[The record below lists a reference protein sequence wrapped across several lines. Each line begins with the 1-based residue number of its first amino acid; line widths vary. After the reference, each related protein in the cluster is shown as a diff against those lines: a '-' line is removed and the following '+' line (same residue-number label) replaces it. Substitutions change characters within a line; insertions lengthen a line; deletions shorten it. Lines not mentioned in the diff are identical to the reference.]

1 MSFAVCV
8 ALLWLAACG
17 KKETPPIP
25 LSVQDI
31 SALIKLSTKNG
42 SESDLWARDIHSSI
56 EQLKLDVSKSN
67 VCAVISIIEQ
77 ESSFNP
83 DPVVSGIA
91 SILKKRLDK
100 ATRKLVLGQLV
111 KIRLGMRAS
120 NNQTFR
126 RNINSIRTE
135 RDLERWF
142 QEFILEEWGG
152 DSVLQIFGQDID
164 YLISTLGSMQVSI
177 FYAREYAKK
186 KDIEKEDLREYLYSR
201 EGGVFF
207 GTAHLLDYKAE
218 YPDLIY
224 RFADYNAGQ
233 YASRNAG
240 FQEML
245 ARLSGRRLSLDGDL
259 LTYRGGSISP
269 SKSYEAACAALAKHL
284 DKDQILDDFKQG
296 KEESFI
302 ETSTYKTICQLYSS
316 KYNDVAKAR
325 IPDIQLQSDKLS
337 KKRTT
342 EWYANTVTTRF
353 KQCMTR

>member
-1 MSFAVCV
+1 M
-8 ALLWLAACG
+8 
-17 KKETPPIP
+17 PIP

-31 SALIKLSTKNG
+31 SALIKLSTKND
-42 SESDLWARDIHSSI
+42 SESDLWAREIHSSL
-56 EQLKLDVSKSN
+56 ERLKLDVSKSN

-77 ESSFNP
+77 ESSFNS
-83 DPVVSGIA
+83 DPVVPGIT

-100 ATRKLVLGQLV
+100 ATSKLVIGQLI

-152 DSVLQIFGQDID
+152 DSVLQIVGQDID
-164 YLISTLGSMQVSI
+164 HLISTLGSMQVSI
-177 FYAREYAKK
+177 FYAREYAEK
-186 KDIEKEDLREYLYSR
+186 KDIEKENLREYLYSR

-245 ARLSGRRLSLDGDL
+245 ARLSGRQLSLDGDL
-259 LTYRGGSISP
+259 LIYRSGSINS
-269 SKSYEAACAALAKHL
+269 SKSYEAACATLAKQL
-284 DKDQILDDFKQG
+284 DKDQILDDFKRG
-296 KEESFI
+296 KEESFV

-316 KYNDVAKAR
+316 KYNNVVKAS

-337 KKRTT
+337 QKRTT

-353 KQCMTR
+353 KQCMAR

>member
-1 MSFAVCV
+1 MC
-8 ALLWLAACG
+8 
-17 KKETPPIP
+17 
-25 LSVQDI
+25 
-31 SALIKLSTKNG
+31 
-42 SESDLWARDIHSSI
+42 
-56 EQLKLDVSKSN
+56 
-67 VCAVISIIEQ
+67 
-77 ESSFNP
+77 
-83 DPVVSGIA
+83 
-91 SILKKRLDK
+91 
-100 ATRKLVLGQLV
+100 
-111 KIRLGMRAS
+111 
-120 NNQTFR
+120 
-126 RNINSIRTE
+126 
-135 RDLERWF
+135 
-142 QEFILEEWGG
+142 
-152 DSVLQIFGQDID
+152 
-164 YLISTLGSMQVSI
+164 I
-177 FYAREYAKK
+177 FYAREYAEK
-186 KDIEKEDLREYLYSR
+186 KDIEKENLREYIYSR

-245 ARLSGRRLSLDGDL
+245 ARLSGRQLSLDGDL
-259 LTYRGGSISP
+259 LIYRSGSINS
-269 SKSYEAACAALAKHL
+269 SKSYEAACATLAKQL

-316 KYNDVAKAR
+316 KYNNVVKAR

-353 KQCMTR
+353 KQCMAR

>member
-1 MSFAVCV
+1 MCV
-8 ALLWLAACG
+8 ALLWLMACG
-17 KKETPPIP
+17 KKEMPIP

-31 SALIKLSTKNG
+31 SALVKLSTKND
-42 SESDLWARDIHSSI
+42 SESDLWAREIHSSL
-56 EQLKLDVSKSN
+56 ERLKLDVSKSN

-83 DPVVSGIA
+83 DPVVPGIT

-100 ATRKLVLGQLV
+100 ATSKLVIGQLI

-152 DSVLQIFGQDID
+152 DSVLQIVGQDID
-164 YLISTLGSMQVSI
+164 HLISTLGSMQVSI
-177 FYAREYAKK
+177 FYAREYAEK
-186 KDIEKEDLREYLYSR
+186 KDIEKENLREYLYSR

-245 ARLSGRRLSLDGDL
+245 ARLSGRQLSLDGDL
-259 LTYRGGSISP
+259 LIYRSGSINS
-269 SKSYEAACAALAKHL
+269 SKSYEAACATLAKQL

-316 KYNDVAKAR
+316 KYNNVVKAR

-337 KKRTT
+337 QKRTT

-353 KQCMTR
+353 KQCMAR